1 VIPFLANRM
10 ICSEDEDNPG
20 LGQGFRKGNRN
31 SLILKPEIWP
41 LLGCGAVRLRD
52 VKLDIQELLPD
63 LKKWFD
69 AYTHQFDSRNPVVQK
84 GMDLKRDHTRRVCEA
99 AVDIGHSLRLSE
111 YDLAMAEAAAL
122 LHDIGRFEQ
131 YRKYRTF
138 SDGKSADHA
147 ALGVKV
153 IDDQGILD
161 PLDSKT
167 AGVIRRVVKYHNRA
181 GLPAHADPRCLFF
194 LKLIRDADKVDIW
207 HVVTDYYRTAA
218 DGRNASIELD
228 LPDTPEVSD
237 KVYETLMAG
246 RLVKMTDLRTL
257 NDFKMLQMGWVYD
270 LNFPRTFEM
279 VREKGYLDM
288 LRDALP
294 RKNSRVS
301 DIYARAR
308 AYLERNN

>member
-1 VIPFLANRM
+1 M
-10 ICSEDEDNPG
+10 
-20 LGQGFRKGNRN
+20 
-31 SLILKPEIWP
+31 
-41 LLGCGAVRLRD
+41 
-52 VKLDIQELLPD
+52 DIQELLPG

-69 AYTHQFDSRNPVVQK
+69 AYTHQFDSQNRVVQK
-84 GMDLKRDHTRRVCEA
+84 SMDLKRDHTRRVCEA
-99 AVDIGHSLRLSE
+99 AVDIGHSLRLSAH
-111 YDLAMAEAAAL
+111 DLAMAEAAAL

-131 YRKYRTF
+131 YRRYRTF
-138 SDGKSADHA
+138 SDSRSADHA

-153 IDDQGILD
+153 IDDEGVLE

-181 GLPAHADPRCLFF
+181 ALPAHADPRCLFS

-218 DGRNASIELD
+218 NGRNPTIELD
-228 LPDTPEVSD
+228 LPDTPEISD
-237 KVYETLMAG
+237 KVHETLMEG
-246 RLVKMTDLRTL
+246 RLVQMTDLRTL

-279 VREKGYLDM
+279 VAEKGYLDM

-294 RKNSRVS
+294 RGNSRVA
-301 DIYARAR
+301 DVYAKTRAH
-308 AYLERNN
+308 LKRNNSPR